1 MKNTIL
7 KFTGAVLMVTAFI
20 SCNKDKVDPASNTN
34 AILDVP
40 SCKVTSLRSESFHL
54 GTSTWTGL
62 STITYNADGYP
73 DKITNNNS
81 DWSTTFVYSGGKLSK
96 LVESNG
102 VDSYEI
108 TYEWNGDKITKRV
121 SSDVYLDTT
130 YIDEHIYEYNG
141 DKVSKIVN
149 WDNYSGTVMG
159 EMVEYGYEEFTW
171 TGENITKSVYF
182 LNDFSGGRVEFIKKK
197 KKRKFLNSGRTEG
210 FVEDGTGVYTYDDKL
225 NPFQF
230 FGYIWGEASE
240 MGKNNVLSSTYTYGT
255 STYSY
260 SNTYEYNAENFPTKK
275 TEIDGD
281 YTYVDTYTYDCN

>member
-20 SCNKDKVDPASNTN
+20 SCNKDKVDPVVEE
-34 AILDVP
+34 ILEIP
-40 SCKVTSLRSESFHL
+40 SCKVTSWKSEEFYL
-54 GTSTWTGL
+54 GTSTWTDL

-73 DKITNNNS
+73 DKITDDS
-81 DWSTTFVYSGGKLSK
+81 GWSITFVYSGGKLSK
-96 LVESNG
+96 LVESDG
-102 VDSYEI
+102 VDSYEN
-108 TYEWNGDKITKRV
+108 TYEWNGDKITKYV
-121 SSDVYLDTT
+121 GSYVFEAVT
-130 YIDEHIYEYNG
+130 YTDEYRYEYNV
-141 DKVSKIVN
+141 DKVSKIAN

-159 EMVEYGYEEFTW
+159 EMVEYSYEEFTW
-171 TGENITKSVYF
+171 TGENVTKTAYF

-210 FVEDGTGVYTYDDKL
+210 FVEDGTSVYTYDDKL

-230 FGYIWGEASE
+230 FGYIWGEAGL
-240 MGKNNVLSSTYTYGT
+240 MGKNNMLSSTYTDGT
-255 STYSY
+255 GTYSY
-260 SNTYEYNAENFPTKK
+260 SSTYEYNAENFPTKK